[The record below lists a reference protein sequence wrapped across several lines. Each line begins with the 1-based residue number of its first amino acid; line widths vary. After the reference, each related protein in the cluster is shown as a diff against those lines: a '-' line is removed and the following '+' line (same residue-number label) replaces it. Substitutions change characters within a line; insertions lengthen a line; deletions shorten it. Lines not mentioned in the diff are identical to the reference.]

1 MLRSRGKTWV
11 LIMGRLVGIVIA
23 FGALASCTLFDPDVR
38 PSVQGKM
45 PAVYSLYMPGE
56 TAHDP
61 WWQGFGDPELD
72 RLVDEALAGDF
83 GIMAAWARL
92 RQARALAVQA
102 GAGRFPEV
110 SLEAGGAVARQ
121 RSPVDTGADTRTI
134 EDYSLG
140 VASSYEIDLW
150 GRIRSER
157 EAARLSSAA
166 TREDVGVAAMTVAAG
181 VAERWAGIIS
191 RRMQKRLLESQL
203 ENSRIYLELVE
214 LRFRKG
220 MVGALDVLQQRQIV
234 EEIRSQIPLVEAE
247 EQLLMHELAV
257 LMGRYPA
264 AVIPIKRAEIPV
276 PESLPPTGIPAGL
289 LAARPDIRAAGFRL
303 SAADWRVAAA
313 RANRLPAVRLTG
325 VASYGAGDLD
335 LIFDNWFLQLAGDLT
350 APLFD
355 GGRRKAEVDF
365 QRALADEDLWIY
377 RSTVYGAVKEVED
390 ALVSEQKR
398 REHIR
403 ILETRL
409 KTANSALDQAIERY
423 RRGLSDYLPVLT
435 QILASQGLERDIVLQ
450 RTRLLID
457 RISLYRALGGRW
469 TNDLAEPGLSRG
481 RSDGA

>member
-1 MLRSRGKTWV
+1 MDHLLLCAV
-11 LIMGRLVGIVIA
+11 A

-38 PSVQGKM
+38 PSPVGKM
-45 PAVYSLYMPGE
+45 PDTYSLYTPGE
-56 TAHDP
+56 AAQDP
-61 WWQGFGDPELD
+61 WWRAFGDPELD
-72 RLVDEALAGDF
+72 RLVDEALTGDF

-102 GAGRFPEV
+102 GSGLFPEV
-110 SLEAGGAVARQ
+110 SLEAGAAVARQ
-121 RSPVDTGADTRTI
+121 RSATDTDAATRTI

-150 GRIRSER
+150 GRIRSGR
-157 EAARLSSAA
+157 EAANLASAA
-166 TREDVGVAAMTVAAG
+166 TREDVGAAAMTVAAG

-191 RRMQKRLLESQL
+191 RRMQKQLLESQL

-247 EQLLMHELAV
+247 EQLLLHELAV
-257 LMGRYPA
+257 LMGKYPTA
-264 AVIPIKRAEIPV
+264 GISITRAEIPV
-276 PESLPPTGIPAGL
+276 PETLPPTGIPADL
-289 LAARPDIRAAGFRL
+289 LAARPDIRAAGLRL
-303 SAADWRVAAA
+303 AAADWRVAAA
-313 RANRLPAVRLTG
+313 RANRLPAIRLTG
-325 VASYGAGDLD
+325 AASYGAGDLD

-350 APLFD
+350 APLLD
-355 GGRRKAEVDF
+355 GNRRKAEVDL
-365 QRALADEDLWIY
+365 QRALADEDLWAY

-398 REHIR
+398 REHIY

-409 KTANSALDQAIERY
+409 NTANRALDQAVERY

-435 QILASQGLERDIVLQ
+435 QILAFQGLERDIVLQ

-469 TNDLAEPGLSRG
+469 TNDLAEPGPLAARSG